1 MKKAPTKFTKG
12 LKAASAAGKLDNNP
26 KFKSAVD
33 SAPMKTD
40 LSKRKRVVKEK
51 EIDPQTGGTITYK
64 KKYRKSGELKKYK
77 IRDPKGE
84 AGEQYSKMKKYK
96 GGALKEGKK
105 YFEKAPTGLFKMNK
119 DNAPMMRMDPSAM
132 KAMGKPVSPMNI
144 GGRKERKK
152 FKDYES
158 RTFKE
163 TDVFEPTRF
172 SAEEKQKGA
181 GAASEFFGKKAGKS
195 KMTNKLKVVDTVT
208 NTVKPKGSKGGKLVK
223 TKEFKTDRKGNI
235 KKTKAKNKATKGVFR
250 GKRTID
256 IDSFG
261 LQNRKEKAA
270 NFNPVGDV
278 GDAQFK
284 GYGSGKRKHK
294 SGARKATL
302 ITKGKKAGLI
312 QEKERRKSGIGYRKT
327 GRTAFDPTVAE
338 AEKERKA

>member
-1 MKKAPTKFTKG
+1 MAFKMRAGKEGPMKKNFGSALSFNAG
-12 LKAASAAGKLDNNP
+12 LRKASKEGKLDNNP
-26 KFKSAVD
+26 KFKAAV
-33 SAPMKTD
+33 
-40 LSKRKRVVKEK
+40 
-51 EIDPQTGGTITYK
+51 
-64 KKYRKSGELKKYK
+64 
-77 IRDPKGE
+77 
-84 AGEQYSKMKKYK
+84 
-96 GGALKEGKK
+96 
-105 YFEKAPTGLFKMNK
+105 

-163 TDVFEPTRF
+163 SDTFEPTRF
-172 SAEEKQKGA
+172 SAEEKRSGA
-181 GAASEFFGKKAGKS
+181 GAASEFYGKKAGKL
-195 KMTNKLKVVDTVT
+195 KETNKLKRVIG
-208 NTVKPKGSKGGKLVK
+208 NTVVPKGTKEAKLAKV
-223 TKEFKTDRKGNI
+223 KEFKKDRKGNI

-261 LQNRKEKAA
+261 SKNRKQRTASIRAEKEGKDPSLAA
-270 NFNPVGDV
+270 NPIGDV
-278 GDAQFK
+278 GEAQFK

-327 GRTAFDPTVAE
+327 GRTIFDPTVAE
-338 AEKERKA
+338 AEKERKAKKSRKG

>member
-1 MKKAPTKFTKG
+1 MAFKMKAGKEGPMKKNFGSAMKKPLVGNQKNLPDHLKKKILEAPTK
-12 LKAASAAGKLDNNP
+12 A
-26 KFKSAVD
+26 
-33 SAPMKTD
+33 MKND
-40 LSKRKRVVKEK
+40 
-51 EIDPQTGGTITYK
+51 
-64 KKYRKSGELKKYK
+64 
-77 IRDPKGE
+77 
-84 AGEQYSKMKKYK
+84 
-96 GGALKEGKK
+96 
-105 YFEKAPTGLFKMNK
+105 
-119 DNAPMMRMDPSAM
+119 APMMRIDPSAM

-163 TDVFEPTRF
+163 SDTFEPTRF
-172 SAEEKQKGA
+172 SAEEKRSGA
-181 GAASEFFGKKAGKS
+181 GAASEFYGKKAGKA
-195 KMTNKLKVVDTVT
+195 KMTNKLKVVDPVT
-208 NTVKPKGSKGGKLVK
+208 NTVKTKGNRKGGKLVK
-223 TKEFKTDRKGNI
+223 TKDFKTDRKGDI

-261 LQNRKEKAA
+261 LKNRKQRTASMQAEKKGKDASVAA
-270 NFNPVGDV
+270 NPIGDV
-278 GDAQFK
+278 GEAQFK

-338 AEKERKA
+338 AEKERKAKSRKG